1 MSSALPQL
9 DIAWI
14 LICAALVMV
23 MQGGFCLLESG
34 LVRAKNSFNVALKNL
49 VDFCISSAVYWAFG
63 FALMFGAS
71 YHGWFGTTGY
81 FLGEDTDPWLLAF
94 FIFQMVF
101 CGTATT
107 IISGAVAERIRFRGY
122 VIIALFVSGLVYP
135 LFGHWAWGGSAEGVA
150 TGWLAKEG
158 FIDLAGS
165 TVVHSVGG
173 WVALAAVLVLGPRL
187 GRFDKERGG
196 IHGHNLTLATFG
208 VLLMWFGWFGFNGGS
223 TLAMN
228 NQVPLILLNTN
239 LAAAFGGLTGLFCS
253 WGIHRRPDVAQT
265 MNGVVAG
272 LVGIT
277 ASCHILAPWAAVVIG
292 CGAGLICCLVTELLP
307 RLKIDDVIGA
317 FPAHACAGVFGT
329 LALAFLADTRHFGE
343 GVTHWGQF
351 LVQLK
356 GVTAC
361 CLVAFGGGFSFIYL
375 VNKVL
380 PFRTI
385 AEHELTGLNI
395 SEHGAS
401 TDLMDLLSNM
411 AQHREQ
417 GDFSQ
422 AVRIEPHTEV
432 GQIAAEYN
440 RVLTRVRSEMEQ
452 RNAAE
457 HRFRGIF
464 ENAVEG
470 IYQTTAEGQFMTANP
485 ALARMLGFD
494 SLASLAESIAD
505 VATQVYVEP
514 NRRREF
520 VEIINEHGLVVG
532 FESEI
537 RRANGETMWVSE
549 NASARRDSDGNLLY
563 YEGTVEDIT
572 ERRKARRYQEEKNA
586 ADAANRAKSDFL
598 ASMSHEIR
606 TPLNG
611 IIGFLDLLANTH
623 LDHNQQRFVDL
634 AKSSA
639 GTLLHLIN
647 DILDLSKIEA
657 GGIEFEASEFVL
669 HDLAESV
676 PELFAPQ
683 GRERGLEL
691 NCCIRP
697 DVPNTV
703 VGDPERIR
711 QVLVNLFSNA
721 VKFTEH
727 GGVNLQISV
736 DQHDADG
743 NNKQDYTIRFAVED
757 TGIGIPKSRIER
769 LFKAFSQVDASTTR
783 KYGGT
788 GLGLAICKQLVELM
802 GGEIGVESEAGK
814 GSTFWFTIPLQG
826 VERSLCDIIP
836 NVAGLRVLAVDD
848 NHMNLQVLKEQ
859 LQLWG
864 VEVTTASSGERALA
878 VLGEAQDRATPFD
891 LAILDHIMPEMD
903 GLTLASRISHDGKLE
918 KTKLLMLTS
927 YDRNISQDELKQL
940 DMQCL
945 TKPIRQSRLLDLL
958 VTISGGRRPQNV
970 TPRQNEKHEATT
982 NDRRHVGAK
991 ILVVDDNEINRI
1003 VANEILSAEGFEVVL
1018 AENGREAVEQ
1028 VTQNQ
1033 IDLVLMD
1040 CEMPEM
1046 DGFEATRKIRG
1057 LTGTSM
1063 PQLQGLPIVALTA
1076 QAVKGDLERCL
1087 AAGMDGY
1094 VMKPVNRMELISVIL
1109 TQLDESRP
1117 TRQHSQQ
1124 IAAHTADESPA
1135 SEAVSTAAAE
1145 TFEQTA
1151 TMDEAD
1157 VTDQIALA
1165 DLEERCGGDNALI
1178 QRVLG
1183 KFVVKARTEI
1193 DRLQLNVDS
1202 GAVTEIVQVA
1212 HSLKGMAANVGAQA
1226 VSQVAGTIELAGR
1239 QKQTQG
1245 YQSMLHELNQKFELC
1260 EQAVNQLLE
1269 RSFVEE
1275 AST

>member
-1 MSSALPQL
+1 MPSAVSQL
-9 DIAWI
+9 DIAWM
-14 LICAALVMV
+14 LICAALVML

-49 VDFCISSAVYWAFG
+49 VDFCISSAVFWAFG
-63 FALMFGAS
+63 FALMFGVS
-71 YHGWFGTTGY
+71 YHGWFGTSGY
-81 FLGEDTDPWLLAF
+81 FLGEGTDPWLMAF
-94 FIFQMVF
+94 FIFQLVF

-122 VIIALFVSGLVYP
+122 VIIALFVSGIVYP
-135 LFGHWAWGGSAEGVA
+135 LFGHWAWGGAAQGVA
-150 TGWLAKEG
+150 SGWLAKDG
-158 FIDLAGS
+158 FIDFAGS

-173 WVALAAVLVLGPRL
+173 WVALAAVIVLGPRI
-187 GRFDKERGG
+187 GRFEQDRPG
-196 IHGHNLTLATFG
+196 IHGHNLTQATFG
-208 VLLMWFGWFGFNGGS
+208 VLLLWFGWFGFNGGS

-228 NQVPLILLNTN
+228 DQVPLIIVNTN
-239 LAAAFGGLTGLFCS
+239 LAGAFGGLAGLACS
-253 WGIHRRPDVAQT
+253 WILHRRPDVGQT
-265 MNGVVAG
+265 MNGAVAG

-277 ASCHILAPWAAVVIG
+277 ASCHIVAPWAAVVIG

-307 RLKIDDVIGA
+307 KLKIDDVIGA
-317 FPAHACAGVFGT
+317 FPAHACAGIFGT
-329 LALAFLADTRHFGE
+329 LALAFLADPRHFGE
-343 GVTHWGQF
+343 GMTHWSQF

-361 CLVAFGGGFSFIYL
+361 CLVAFGGGFAFIYL

-385 AEHELTGLNI
+385 TEHELAGLNI

-401 TDLMDLLSNM
+401 TELIDLLNNM
-411 AQHREQ
+411 AHHREE
-417 GDFSQ
+417 GDFSRP
-422 AVRIEPHTEV
+422 VHIEPHTEV

-440 RVLTRVRSEMEQ
+440 RVLKKVRSEMEH
-452 RNAAE
+452 RNEAE
-457 HRFRGIF
+457 SRFRGIF

-470 IYQTTAEGQFMTANP
+470 IYQTTPAGQFMTANP
-485 ALARMLGFD
+485 ALARMLGYD
-494 SLASLAESIAD
+494 SLASLAESIED
-505 VATQVYVEP
+505 VGAQVYVDP
-514 NRRREF
+514 NRRDEF
-520 VEIINEHGLVVG
+520 VDMINEHGLVFA

-537 RRANGETMWVSE
+537 RRADGETMWISE
-549 NASARRDSDGNLLY
+549 NASARRDPEGNLLY

-572 ERRKARRYQEEKNA
+572 ERRKARRFQEEKNA

-611 IIGFLDLLANTH
+611 IIGFLDLLANTD
-623 LDHNQQRFVDL
+623 LDQNQQRFVDL

-669 HDLAESV
+669 HDLVESV

-697 DVPNTV
+697 NVPHTV

-727 GGVNLQISV
+727 GGVNLHVSI
-736 DQHDADG
+736 DQRDMKKKG
-743 NNKQDYTIRFAVED
+743 NRDVFVRFAVED
-757 TGIGIPKSRIER
+757 TGIGIPQSRIER

-814 GSTFWFTIPLQG
+814 GSTFAFSIPLQS
-826 VERSLCDIIP
+826 VERSQCGVIP
-836 NVAGLRVLAVDD
+836 NVSGLRVLAVDD

-878 VLGEAQDRATPFD
+878 LLNEARDRSAPFH
-891 LAILDHIMPEMD
+891 LALLDHIMPEMD
-903 GLTLASRISHDGKLE
+903 GLTLACRITRDSKHAA
-918 KTKLLMLTS
+918 TKLLMLTS
-927 YDRNISQDELKQL
+927 YDRNISQDELKRL

-945 TKPIRQSRLLDLL
+945 TKPIRQSRLLDVL
-958 VTISGGRRPQNV
+958 VNLSGGRQKNESPQPESPAKSN
-970 TPRQNEKHEATT
+970 
-982 NDRRHVGAK
+982 NDRRHEGAT

-1003 VANEILSAEGFEVVL
+1003 VANEILTAEGFEVAL

-1028 VTQNQ
+1028 VTRMD

-1046 DGFEATRKIRG
+1046 DGFEATRKIRQ
-1057 LTGTSM
+1057 LTEQAM
-1063 PQLQGLPIVALTA
+1063 PNLQGLPIVALTA

-1094 VMKPVNRMELISVIL
+1094 VMKPVNRVELISMIL
-1109 TQLDESRP
+1109 TQLDQSRDTRVGTTSTTVPNGGQLSVHEDVRSSSAETLEQNEPENP
-1117 TRQHSQQ
+1117 TDVSEQ
-1124 IAAHTADESPA
+1124 IA
-1135 SEAVSTAAAE
+1135 VAE
-1145 TFEQTA
+1145 
-1151 TMDEAD
+1151 
-1157 VTDQIALA
+1157 
-1165 DLEERCGGDNALI
+1165 LEERCGGDKALI
-1178 QRVLG
+1178 QRVLS
-1183 KFVVKARTEI
+1183 KFSIKARSEI
-1193 DRLQLNVDS
+1193 SLLQQHVEA
-1202 GAVTEIVQVA
+1202 GGIEQVVQVA
-1212 HSLKGMAANVGAQA
+1212 HSLKGMAANVGAQS
-1226 VSQVAGTIELAGR
+1226 VSEIAGGIELAAR
-1239 QKQTQG
+1239 QDQATG
-1245 YQSMLHELNQKFELC
+1245 YESMLQELNQKFELC
-1260 EQAVNQLLE
+1260 EEAISHLLN
-1269 RSFVEE
+1269 SNVVEE
-1275 AST
+1275 ASV